1 MAIVQR
7 DDKGRFLPGQSG
19 NPAGKQKGLR
29 NYITHERL
37 MLEAGLRDY
46 IADPAQ
52 AKKLLTG
59 IDRVLDIAVAGED
72 KDAISAM
79 KLLLDR
85 VMPAM
90 PPKEAEEA
98 EKTDRRLTI
107 QIITNPDAKVPV
119 QAVIDGEFTEIE
131 ESPMPTPGETPS
143 KQNPDTRQGGEGT
156 VSLHNTSNDALLKS
170 LGKPGNDHENVQS
183 KESGTK

>member
-1 MAIVQR
+1 MPNLIER

-19 NPAGKQKGLR
+19 NPDGKAKGLR

-46 IADPAQ
+46 IADPSQ
-52 AKKLLTG
+52 AKKLLQG
-59 IDRVLDIAVAGED
+59 IDRVLTIAVEGDD

-90 PPKEAEEA
+90 PPKMEEEA
-98 EKTDRRLTI
+98 QKSDRRL
-107 QIITNPDAKVPV
+107 QIIIQTNPNATAPV
-119 QAVIDGEFTEIE
+119 RAIVDGEFTKIE
-131 ESPMPTPGETPS
+131 ESTNE
-143 KQNPDTRQGGEGT
+143 
-156 VSLHNTSNDALLKS
+156 
-170 LGKPGNDHENVQS
+170 
-183 KESGTK
+183 

>member
-1 MAIVQR
+1 MAIVER

-19 NPAGKQKGLR
+19 NPQGKSKGLR

-46 IADPAQ
+46 IADPSQ
-52 AKKLLTG
+52 AKMLLEG
-59 IDRVLDIAVAGED
+59 IDRVLRIAVHGDD

-98 EKTDRRLTI
+98 EKTDRRL
-107 QIITNPDAKVPV
+107 QIIISTNPDAKVPV

-131 ESPMPTPGETPS
+131 ENTMPTQGEVPS
-143 KQNPDTRQGGEGT
+143 NQNPDNRQGGEGT

-170 LGKPGNDHENVQS
+170 IGKPGNDHENAQP

>member
-1 MAIVQR
+1 MALVTR

-46 IADPAQ
+46 IADPTQ
-52 AKKLLTG
+52 AKKLLKG
-59 IDRVLDIAVAGED
+59 IDKVLDIAVDGED

-98 EKTDRRLTI
+98 EKTDRRL
-107 QIITNPDAKVPV
+107 QIIIQTNPNAKVPV

-131 ESPMPTPGETPS
+131 EEPMPTKGEVPAN
-143 KQNPDTRQGGEGT
+143 QNPDSRQGGEGT
-156 VSLHNTSNDALLKS
+156 VSLHNTSNDARLKS
-170 LGKPGNDHENVQS
+170 IGKPGNDHENSQAKDV
-183 KESGTK
+183 GTK

>member
-1 MAIVQR
+1 MALIER

-19 NPAGKQKGLR
+19 NPEGKAKGLR

-46 IADPAQ
+46 IADPSRAE
-52 AKKLLTG
+52 KLLKG
-59 IDRVLDIAVAGED
+59 IDRILTIATDGED

-90 PPKEAEEA
+90 PPKLEEEA
-98 EKTDRRLTI
+98 QRTDRKL
-107 QIITNPDAKVPV
+107 QIIIQTNPSATVPV
-119 QAVIDGEFTEIE
+119 RAIIDGEFTTIE
-131 ESPMPTPGETPS
+131 E
-143 KQNPDTRQGGEGT
+143 
-156 VSLHNTSNDALLKS
+156 
-170 LGKPGNDHENVQS
+170 KPNE
-183 KESGTK
+183 